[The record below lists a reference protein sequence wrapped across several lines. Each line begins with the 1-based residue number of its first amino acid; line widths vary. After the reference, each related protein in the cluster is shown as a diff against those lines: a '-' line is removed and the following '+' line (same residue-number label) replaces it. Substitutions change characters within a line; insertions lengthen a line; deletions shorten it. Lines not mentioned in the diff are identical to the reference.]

1 MFLTIYQIISIPNT
15 QQKVSYQC
23 FEHLASLYI
32 KSNQKSN
39 LKTIYHMKSQ
49 YLSFLFSFHKS
60 KQSSITK
67 KKKETD
73 INGASEMDT
82 TPRHEN
88 LTKISQEF
96 RYLFLSSKNRRFK
109 SEYSIHATR
118 VTETGTPIRG
128 PSPNPLV

>member
-60 KQSSITK
+60 KQSSIT
-67 KKKETD
+67 D

-82 TPRHEN
+82 TPRHGN
-88 LTKISQEF
+88 PTKISQEF

>member
-1 MFLTIYQIISIPNT
+1 
-15 QQKVSYQC
+15 
-23 FEHLASLYI
+23 
-32 KSNQKSN
+32 
-39 LKTIYHMKSQ
+39 MKSQ

-60 KQSSITK
+60 KQSSI
-67 KKKETD
+67 TD

>member
-1 MFLTIYQIISIPNT
+1 
-15 QQKVSYQC
+15 
-23 FEHLASLYI
+23 
-32 KSNQKSN
+32 
-39 LKTIYHMKSQ
+39 
-49 YLSFLFSFHKS
+49 
-60 KQSSITK
+60 
-67 KKKETD
+67 
-73 INGASEMDT
+73 MDT

-88 LTKISQEF
+88 PTKISQEF

>member
-15 QQKVSYQC
+15 QQKVSYQR

-60 KQSSITK
+60 KQSSIT
-67 KKKETD
+67 D
-73 INGASEMDT
+73 INGANEMDT
-82 TPRHEN
+82 TPRHGN
-88 LTKISQEF
+88 PTKISQEF

-109 SEYSIHATR
+109 SEYSIYATR
-118 VTETGTPIRG
+118 VTETSTPIRG